1 MLLCL
6 YLQTFRSHLYVTLL
20 VCTLPFFSPLLRLVR
35 LEIFP
40 LDLAVAAVRSVKVRV
55 RKPVYLDCQPPD
67 GLTQATD
74 VTWWSGATMIPE
86 QSETFSVLE
95 NGTLII
101 KAADYF
107 LGGSYSCS
115 VGETTT
121 GHSAIYLLSVLGNKI
136 VLNLSTPN
144 WHIYAL

>member
-1 MLLCL
+1 M
-6 YLQTFRSHLYVTLL
+6 
-20 VCTLPFFSPLLRLVR
+20 
-35 LEIFP
+35 
-40 LDLAVAAVRSVKVRV
+40 RSVKVRV
-55 RKPVYLDCQPPD
+55 GKPAYLDCQLSD
-67 GLTQATD
+67 GLTQDTD

-107 LGGSYSCS
+107 LRGLYSCS

-121 GHSAIYLLSVLGNKI
+121 GYSADYLLSVLGKNS
-136 VLNLSTPN
+136 VEFEHTELESF
-144 WHIYAL
+144 AF